1 MIQSPDDRP
10 DDRPG
15 WHFSRW
21 RSPDGRFGWITFEH
35 RGRPRPPLTVR
46 QIVTRAIILDP
57 QLAALYAATLM
68 RLVQRDAL
76 TIGLLATPLVVAL
89 WSQWNLIRAARRHG

>member
-1 MIQSPDDRP
+1 MQAPDGQS

-21 RSPDGRFGWITFEH
+21 RSPDGRFGWITLEH

-57 QLAALYAATLM
+57 LLAALYAATLM
-68 RLVQRDAL
+68 RVGQRDAL
-76 TIGLLATPLVVAL
+76 LDVLIAAPLVIAV
-89 WSQWNLIRAARRHG
+89 WSQWNLIRAARRHN